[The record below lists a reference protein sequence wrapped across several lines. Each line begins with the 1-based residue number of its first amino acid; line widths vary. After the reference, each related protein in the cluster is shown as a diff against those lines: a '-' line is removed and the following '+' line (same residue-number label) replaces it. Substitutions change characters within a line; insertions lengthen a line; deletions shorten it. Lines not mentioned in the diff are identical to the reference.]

1 MGSGRPPVGFS
12 AVYRVRFDESDASG
26 ALRASAHLRYVQDIA
41 WRHSTAAGFDMAWYA
56 SQNRFWLV
64 RYLELWVLAAVP
76 YGGEV
81 EVSTEVVI
89 TRRAWAR
96 RVSEFHLPGGQ
107 LAATA
112 RVDWIMTN
120 GQGSAA
126 RIPAAMAAA
135 FPVTAPGDSPGRV
148 QLADSPVEMA
158 PTVTAVVRR
167 SELDPMGHMNN
178 AAYLDHLEEAVDVE
192 GGTALLDS
200 RPRRYRLE
208 FLAPAGPRESLT
220 GNASEIPNGWA
231 YRLAGEAGTVLFRG
245 VLDHPGEGA
254 ASVTERTEAG
264 ADEPGRG

>member
-12 AVYRVRFDESDASG
+12 ALYRVRFDESDASG

-41 WRHSTAAGFDMAWYA
+41 WQHSTAAGFDMAWYA

-64 RYLELWVLAAVP
+64 RYLELWVLAPVP

-89 TRRAWAR
+89 MRRAWAR

-112 RVDWIMTN
+112 RVDWMMTN

-126 RIPAAMAAA
+126 RIPEAMAAA
-135 FPVTAPGDSPGRV
+135 FPVTVPDESPGRV
-148 QLADSPVEMA
+148 ELAESPVEEA
-158 PTVTAVVRR
+158 PAVAAVTAVVRW

-178 AAYLDHLEEAVDVE
+178 AAYLDHLEEAVYAA

-208 FLAPAGPRESLT
+208 FLAPAGPQERLT
-220 GNASEIPNGWA
+220 GHASKIPSGWA
-231 YRLAGEAGTVLFRG
+231 YRLAGEAGTVLLRG
-245 VLDHPGEGA
+245 VLDRPGERA
-254 ASVTERTEAG
+254 ASVTERTV
-264 ADEPGRG
+264 GRGE

>member
-1 MGSGRPPVGFS
+1 
-12 AVYRVRFDESDASG
+12 
-26 ALRASAHLRYVQDIA
+26 
-41 WRHSTAAGFDMAWYA
+41 
-56 SQNRFWLV
+56 
-64 RYLELWVLAAVP
+64 
-76 YGGEV
+76 
-81 EVSTEVVI
+81 
-89 TRRAWAR
+89 
-96 RVSEFHLPGGQ
+96 
-107 LAATA
+107 
-112 RVDWIMTN
+112 
-120 GQGSAA
+120 
-126 RIPAAMAAA
+126 MAAA

-148 QLADSPVEMA
+148 QLADSPVETA
-158 PTVTAVVRR
+158 PAVTAVVRL

-178 AAYLDHLEEAVDVE
+178 AAYLDHLEEAVDVA

-245 VLDHPGEGA
+245 VLDRLGEGA